1 MLRLLRAIAWVLFG
15 LAGLGAATAL
25 FARIM
30 DGPIGPFP
38 GGPLASGEL
47 VTGPDPD
54 WSFAAAIPT
63 IELQVN
69 PAHPLSRTVWVLV
82 DQGDLFVPA
91 GWAGRKSW
99 PEEAMADGRVV
110 VRIDGK
116 RYERQATRV
125 TDPVR
130 VDALRSALGR
140 KYGAAPSAD
149 GSDDTWFFRLAPR
162 DSS

>member
-1 MLRLLRAIAWVLFG
+1 VLRLLRVLAWLLFG
-15 LAGLGAATAL
+15 LAGIAAVTAL
-25 FARIM
+25 FARVT

-38 GGPLASGEL
+38 GGPLSAGEL

-54 WSFAAAIPT
+54 WSFAAEIPS

-82 DQGDLFVPA
+82 DQGELFVPA
-91 GWAGRKSW
+91 GLASRKSW
-99 PEEAMADGRVV
+99 PSQAVADGRVV
-110 VRIDGK
+110 IRVDGK

-125 TDPVR
+125 TDAVR
-130 VDALRSALGR
+130 IDALRSALGR
-140 KYGAAPSAD
+140 KYGMTPNAD

-162 DSS
+162 PTI